1 MRILSIDT
9 SYSFLNLSII
19 EEGKVKFLHYID
31 SDKKTLENMPKV
43 LNDLCIRPEDFDA
56 FAVSVGVGYLT
67 SLRIGVTFVKT
78 WAYTLKKP
86 IVSFRN
92 LELLSAFTHV
102 EYPKIPYLKVSNN
115 VFYQIVEEN
124 KKSEIKIYKG
134 ESLKGTGIS
143 LEIFKEVKLGDKQF
157 FYPFFPFSAYGGIY
171 AYRFLEKN
179 PEGENVF
186 SIEPIYVKPPV
197 G

>member
-9 SYSFLNLSII
+9 SYSFLNFSII
-19 EEGKVKFLHYID
+19 KDGKVEFLHYID
-31 SDKKTLENMPKV
+31 SNKKTLENMPKV
-43 LNDLCIRPEDFDA
+43 LNDMCIRPEDFDA

-86 IVSFRN
+86 IVSFKN
-92 LELLSAFTHV
+92 LDILSEFTPV

-115 VFYQIVEEN
+115 IFYRIFEKDKE
-124 KKSEIKIYKG
+124 SEIRIYKG
-134 ESLKGTGIS
+134 EKLKGIGIS
-143 LEIFKEVKLGDKQF
+143 LEMFKEIKLGEKQYF
-157 FYPFFPFSAYGGIY
+157 HPFFPFSAYGGIY

-186 SIEPIYVKPPV
+186 NIEPVYVKPPV
-197 G
+197 

>member
-9 SYSFLNLSII
+9 SYSFLNFSII
-19 EEGKVKFLHYID
+19 KDGKVEFLHYID
-31 SDKKTLENMPKV
+31 SNKKTLENMPKV
-43 LNDLCIRPEDFDA
+43 LNDMCIRPEDFDA

-86 IVSFRN
+86 IVSFKN
-92 LELLSAFTHV
+92 LDILSEFTPV

-115 VFYQIVEEN
+115 IFYRIFEKN
-124 KKSEIKIYKG
+124 KESEIRIYKG
-134 ESLKGTGIS
+134 EKLKGIGIS
-143 LEIFKEVKLGDKQF
+143 LEMFKEIKLGEKQYF
-157 FYPFFPFSAYGGIY
+157 HPFFPFSAYGGIY

-186 SIEPIYVKPPV
+186 NIEPVYVKPPV
-197 G
+197 

>member
-1 MRILSIDT
+1 MRILSVDT
-9 SYSFLNLSII
+9 SYSFLNFSII
-19 EEGKVKFLHYID
+19 KDGKVEFLHYID
-31 SDKKTLENMPKV
+31 SNKKTLENMPKV
-43 LNDLCIRPEDFDA
+43 LNDMCIRPEDFDA

-86 IVSFRN
+86 IVSFKN
-92 LELLSAFTHV
+92 LDILSEFTPV

-115 VFYQIVEEN
+115 IFYRIFEKDKE
-124 KKSEIKIYKG
+124 SEIRIYKG
-134 ESLKGTGIS
+134 EKLKGIGIS
-143 LEIFKEVKLGDKQF
+143 LEMFKEIKLGEKQYF
-157 FYPFFPFSAYGGIY
+157 HPFFPFSAYGGIY

-186 SIEPIYVKPPV
+186 NIEPVYVKPPV
-197 G
+197 

>member
-9 SYSFLNLSII
+9 SYSFLNFSII
-19 EEGKVKFLHYID
+19 KDGKVEFLHYID
-31 SDKKTLENMPKV
+31 SNKKTLENMPKV
-43 LNDLCIRPEDFDA
+43 LNDMCIRPEDFDA

-86 IVSFRN
+86 IVSFKN
-92 LELLSAFTHV
+92 LDILSEFTPV

-115 VFYQIVEEN
+115 IFYRIFEKDKE
-124 KKSEIKIYKG
+124 SEIMIYKG
-134 ESLKGTGIS
+134 EKLKGIGIS
-143 LEIFKEVKLGDKQF
+143 LEMFKEIKLGEKQYF
-157 FYPFFPFSAYGGIY
+157 HPFFPFSAYGGIY

-186 SIEPIYVKPPV
+186 NIEPVYVKPPV
-197 G
+197 